1 MRISLNWLRR
11 YVQFKISPEELAQK
25 LTSVGLEVEGIE
37 QLGLALQNFVVGE
50 ILSVK
55 KHPNA
60 DRLSVCDVKVGGSS
74 VLQIV
79 CGAPNVLAGQKVAVG
94 LINAIVPKNQHD
106 PEGKPFT
113 LSKVKVR
120 GEESNGMICS
130 EYELGL
136 GNNASGILILDPT
149 AEIGTPLAKHLG
161 LDDVAFEIGVTPN
174 RPDCLSHIGV
184 AREAAP

>member
-94 LINAIVPKNQHD
+94 LIGCD
-106 PEGKPFT
+106 R
-113 LSKVKVR
+113 S
-120 GEESNGMICS
+120 EESTR
-130 EYELGL
+130 
-136 GNNASGILILDPT
+136 SGRATIHTLKSQGPRRRIERNDM
-149 AEIGTPLAKHLG
+149 
-161 LDDVAFEIGVTPN
+161 FGV
-174 RPDCLSHIGV
+174 
-184 AREAAP
+184 